1 MPMQNKA
8 EQKFKEWLDG
18 RNYAYLYVDQS
29 SDTFSS
35 FFRGIAKRPDF
46 IVIIRHVGLIAV
58 DVKGKSLFS
67 PRGDRAFFTL
77 DKRNDVSKHDEF
89 ERTTRIPVWFVFMN
103 EEDDYDKQHWIPL
116 SKVLTC
122 ELMRDRSGEE
132 FFLIPQSECIVIQ
145 SSRDSISRIIEG

>member
-1 MPMQNKA
+1 MPVQNMA

-18 RNYAYLYVDQS
+18 RNYAYLYVEQS
-29 SDTFSS
+29 SDTFAS

-58 DVKGKSLFS
+58 DIKEKPLFS
-67 PRGDRAFFTL
+67 LEGRAFFTL
-77 DKRNDVSKHDEF
+77 DKMDDVSKHDEL
-89 ERTTRIPVWFVFMN
+89 ERMTRIPVWFVFMN
-103 EEDDYDKQHWIPL
+103 REDDYNRQHWIPL

-122 ELMRDRSGEE
+122 ELRRNRRGEE
-132 FFLIPQSECIVIQ
+132 FFLIPPNECIVIQ